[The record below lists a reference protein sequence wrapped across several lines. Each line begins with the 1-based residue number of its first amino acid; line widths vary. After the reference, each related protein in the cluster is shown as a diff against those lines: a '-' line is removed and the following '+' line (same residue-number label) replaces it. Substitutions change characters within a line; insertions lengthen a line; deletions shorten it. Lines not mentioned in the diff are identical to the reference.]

1 MATSLSVVVL
11 GSEGPD
17 FPPVRSGIGHERLR
31 PQKRLANRPIA
42 RFMLHLVSR
51 SVAPT
56 TWLRLDRASW
66 FIWLATA
73 AAVIFSVAQ
82 PATRVYSFAAGPA
95 ELGPGQA
102 VYAALAFACYLP
114 IQIWL
119 VLSLARGHRAWPQ
132 WIGLAAMATVIF
144 AVMPLV
150 GVGWVGMIPVLGAL
164 TCVTL
169 RPPWSVVGFGVL
181 LAAPGVLTSALGA
194 PDFAL
199 YFTMG
204 ILLWVLPLV
213 FVIWMIDVARQLQRA
228 RLALAEQAVVRER
241 LRVDRELSRT
251 VGDGLRLI
259 AASGQRAAEL
269 ASTDPPLAARELKA
283 LVKNARDTLSEARKN
298 VRRYRETSLRAELE
312 TAAMLLE
319 AAGVSVQLDVA
330 SADAADAA
338 ESERARL
345 RREIAHLLA
354 GAAPRSVTI
363 RVETVDGRI
372 RYQLRAD
379 SDQRTVEAS
388 TR

>member
-1 MATSLSVVVL
+1 
-11 GSEGPD
+11 
-17 FPPVRSGIGHERLR
+17 
-31 PQKRLANRPIA
+31 
-42 RFMLHLVSR
+42 
-51 SVAPT
+51 
-56 TWLRLDRASW
+56 
-66 FIWLATA
+66 
-73 AAVIFSVAQ
+73 
-82 PATRVYSFAAGPA
+82 
-95 ELGPGQA
+95 
-102 VYAALAFACYLP
+102 
-114 IQIWL
+114 
-119 VLSLARGHRAWPQ
+119 
-132 WIGLAAMATVIF
+132 
-144 AVMPLV
+144 
-150 GVGWVGMIPVLGAL
+150 
-164 TCVTL
+164 
-169 RPPWSVVGFGVL
+169 
-181 LAAPGVLTSALGA
+181 
-194 PDFAL
+194 
-199 YFTMG
+199 
-204 ILLWVLPLV
+204 
-213 FVIWMIDVARQLQRA
+213 MIDVARQLRRA
-228 RLALAEQAVVRER
+228 RLALAEQAIVRER

-312 TAAMLLE
+312 TAATLLE

-330 SADAADAA
+330 SADAADGD